1 MIEEATFLISDS
13 DALLKHLFLKKA
25 YTKLFKQS
33 VEKYKEKMTVFIYKI
48 HQFTELLLK
57 QRENILKSRTQ
68 NGQAE
73 FEEVA
78 NNMEKLVQT
87 EDSFE
92 RLGEVDE
99 VVNTDE
105 QWWSGVPEMGG
116 SGE

>member
-1 MIEEATFLISDS
+1 
-13 DALLKHLFLKKA
+13 
-25 YTKLFKQS
+25 
-33 VEKYKEKMTVFIYKI
+33 
-48 HQFTELLLK
+48 
-57 QRENILKSRTQ
+57 
-68 NGQAE
+68 
-73 FEEVA
+73 
-78 NNMEKLVQT
+78 MEKLVQT